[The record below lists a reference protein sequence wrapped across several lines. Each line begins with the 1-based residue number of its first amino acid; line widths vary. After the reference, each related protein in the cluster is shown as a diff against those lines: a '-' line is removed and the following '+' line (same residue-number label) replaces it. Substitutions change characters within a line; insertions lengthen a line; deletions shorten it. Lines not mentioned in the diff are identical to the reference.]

1 MGFGEL
7 RDRLL
12 AHAPLEVG
20 WVKRVNTAEAQFWRL
35 CAGKRSDYSDR
46 VLGFD
51 CGGQQWVNE
60 VAFKANRPHN
70 ISSNSNSSSSSSS
83 SNTASTNSTTTGA
96 TAGATTAA
104 AGATAASD
112 NSSCSLAD
120 GSCGRPTAAT
130 TSNNS
135 ETATT
140 TATSGGDTT
149 VYADLDYMEALLAL
163 IESRA
168 VPAPAPIEQRWTAAS
183 RAPMS
188 PAYSESSAVS
198 SWVGIIM
205 YLPTDEEQQRDAIT
219 QAFFQY
225 RDLCKTEL
233 WDRCVCDVVTSYK
246 LLIAVVYVVNA
257 HV

>member
-12 AHAPLEVG
+12 AHAPLEVA

-60 VAFKANRPHN
+60 VAFKANRPH
-70 ISSNSNSSSSSSS
+70 SSSIS
-83 SNTASTNSTTTGA
+83 
-96 TAGATTAA
+96 TTAA
-104 AGATAASD
+104 NATTTAGTTAGTS
-112 NSSCSLAD
+112 NSCSLAD
-120 GSCGRPTAAT
+120 GSCGRPTATKIAT
-130 TSNNS
+130 AASS
-135 ETATT
+135 SDSA
-140 TATSGGDTT
+140 T

-163 IESRA
+163 IEAKA

-188 PAYSESSAVS
+188 PAYSDCGEIS

-225 RDLCKTEL
+225 RDLCKSEL
-233 WDRCVCDVVTSYK
+233 WDRCV
-246 LLIAVVYVVNA
+246 
-257 HV
+257 

>member
-12 AHAPLEVG
+12 AHAPLEVA

-60 VAFKANRPHN
+60 VALKANRPHN
-70 ISSNSNSSSSSSS
+70 SSGTS
-83 SNTASTNSTTTGA
+83 NSTTTGA
-96 TAGATTAA
+96 ATA
-104 AGATAASD
+104 AGAVTATTGTTASS
-112 NSSCSLAD
+112 NNSCSLAD
-120 GSCGRPTAAT
+120 GSCGRPTA
-130 TSNNS
+130 
-135 ETATT
+135 T
-140 TATSGGDTT
+140 TAATASDSAA

-188 PAYSESSAVS
+188 PAYSESGEIS

-233 WDRCVCDVVTSYK
+233 WDRCVFVCCS
-246 LLIAVVYVVNA
+246 IAQFVIQKIVNLE
-257 HV
+257 HD

>member
-12 AHAPLEVG
+12 AHAPLEVA

-60 VAFKANRPHN
+60 VALKANRPHN
-70 ISSNSNSSSSSSS
+70 SSNSS
-83 SNTASTNSTTTGA
+83 
-96 TAGATTAA
+96 TTAA
-104 AGATAASD
+104 NATSTAGTTAGTS
-112 NSSCSLAD
+112 NSCSLAD
-120 GSCGRPTAAT
+120 GSCGRPAATKTATAA
-130 TSNNS
+130 SS
-135 ETATT
+135 SDSA
-140 TATSGGDTT
+140 T

-163 IESRA
+163 IEARA

-188 PAYSESSAVS
+188 PAYSESGEIS

-233 WDRCVCDVVTSYK
+233 WDRCARRLFVTIITS
-246 LLIAVVYVVNA
+246 
-257 HV
+257 